1 MTHHQHRS
9 EEELIEFHLD
19 ESADAPAIRNH
30 LETCDRCDA
39 LSESIAKTL
48 RVYSA
53 EPVPEAN
60 LEHSW
65 QRLRGHLTVLGNAP
79 QRRFSL
85 SRWLLPVGGVALT
98 AIVLLLFITWRPQH
112 AKPAPSEQQASV
124 VRQGPLTAAPTDPL
138 IAAQLE
144 SAERL
149 LTEVNHTTGPLD
161 ESTRSQAHD
170 LLLKNAMYIQSARQ
184 RGDLG
189 TGFVLE
195 DLGRVLT
202 TIDHAPKSEDGGWHL
217 RMEWN
222 TKGLLLDIRILQQN
236 DSRI

>member
-1 MTHHQHRS
+1 MKQLQHLS

-19 ESADAPAIRNH
+19 ESADAPAIRKH
-30 LETCDRCDA
+30 LETCGVCGA
-39 LSESIAKTL
+39 LSESIAETL
-48 RVYSA
+48 RVFSA
-53 EPVPEAN
+53 ERVPEVN
-60 LEHSW
+60 LEHNW
-65 QRLRGHLTVLGNAP
+65 QRLRGNLSIVGDAP
-79 QRRFSL
+79 RRRFSFTK
-85 SRWLLPVGGVALT
+85 WLLPAGGVAL
-98 AIVLLLFITWRPQH
+98 AAVALLLFMAWKPQRVE
-112 AKPAPSEQQASV
+112 PTPGEQQASIT
-124 VRQGPLTAAPTDPL
+124 QPGPLTATPADPL

-161 ESTRSQAHD
+161 ESTRTQAHE
-170 LLLKNAMYIQSARQ
+170 LLLRNAIYIQSARQ